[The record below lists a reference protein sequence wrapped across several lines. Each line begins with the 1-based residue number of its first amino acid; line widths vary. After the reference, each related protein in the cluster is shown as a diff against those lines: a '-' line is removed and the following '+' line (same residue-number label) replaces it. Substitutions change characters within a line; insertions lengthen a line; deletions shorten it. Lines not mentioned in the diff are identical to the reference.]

1 MAFDWSKSPNDVAT
15 STAASSGLGGA
26 AAGALAGGAET
37 YIQYKLNQK
46 EAQKAFE
53 RQQKLLRQEYLY
65 NQQAQRNSV
74 TNMVQSAKDAGL
86 SPVAMTGQ
94 GFSPAGASAGGVA
107 AASVSRPELSPDKT
121 MAQNAQVAQQVDLM
135 GQQIKDLQASI
146 DLKDAQ
152 KKNVDE
158 STRGTRI
165 DNNRKDDADSSATEN
180 MREHLQGVSDALKKL
195 GQDTTWID
203 QKISDIDN
211 GDRSYTTGALEANR
225 LFEAYR
231 KEHTANIPIY
241 SEAQF
246 QYKVA
251 ELKRQNP
258 KIAEA
263 IATLPMSDQG
273 KLEADIVKLYA
284 EAYRL
289 QTSAQLD
296 ASNIDYLE
304 TQQKALVQRMK
315 SEYLRD
321 PRLMLSNEDYA
332 HFASWLGMDVYEKGM
347 GVLEGLIKARAGAL
361 NAESLQE
368 MKQEGAETLQEMKDA
383 SKAQTKT
390 REFFNRKG
398 EVTGGYTEK
407 GNSYA
412 PDYKQK
418 ASRKKRRR

>member
-1 MAFDWSKSPNDVAT
+1 MAFDWSVSPNAAP
-15 STAASSGLGGA
+15 STAASSGIGGSLAGA
-26 AAGALAGGAET
+26 AAGGAET

-53 RQQKLLRQEYLY
+53 RQQKLLRQEYDY
-65 NQQAQRNSV
+65 NQKAQRNSV
-74 TNMVQSAKDAGL
+74 ANMVQSAKDAGL

-94 GFSPAGASAGGVA
+94 SFSPAGASASGVS
-107 AASVSRPELSPDKT
+107 AASVSRPELSPDRT

-146 DLKDAQ
+146 DLKEAQ
-152 KKNVDE
+152 KNNVNE

-165 DNNRKDDADSSATEN
+165 DNMHKEDADMAVHEN
-180 MREHLQGVSDALKKL
+180 MREHLVGLSDALKKL

-203 QKISDIDN
+203 QKIQDIDN
-211 GDRSYTTGALEANR
+211 GDRSYTTGALQANK
-225 LFEAYR
+225 LFEEYR
-231 KEHTANIPIY
+231 RSHTANIPVY

-246 QYKVA
+246 QYKIA

-263 IATLPMSDQG
+263 IATLPVSERG

-284 EAYRL
+284 EAYKL

-304 TQQKALVQRMK
+304 TQSKSLVQRMK

-321 PRLMLSNEDYA
+321 PRLMLSDEDYA

-347 GVLEGLIKARAGAL
+347 SVLQGLIQARAGAL
-361 NAESLQE
+361 NSEALQE

-383 SKAQTKT
+383 SKAQSKT

-407 GNSYA
+407 TNQYA
-412 PDYKQK
+412 PDYRQK
-418 ASRKKRRR
+418 PSRKKRRR